1 MTDEAMEQDIVDKGL
16 TAPRISLDHVREML
30 SRVQYRF
37 EQPQGTTLT
46 LCHAFLDDSFYL
58 GSGTSACVSPENFNA
73 DVGETGAQKNA
84 LRIATDKLYELE
96 GYRLWQE
103 LHYGQ

>member
-1 MTDEAMEQDIVDKGL
+1 MTDEAMEQEILTKGL
-16 TAPRISLDHVREML
+16 TAPRVTLDHVRDML
-30 SRVQYRF
+30 PRVQYRF
-37 EQPQGTTLT
+37 EQPPGTTLT
-46 LCHAFLDDSFYL
+46 LCHAFLDDTFYL

-73 DVGETGAQKNA
+73 EMGESNAHKNA

-103 LHYGQ
+103 LRYG